1 MVNWGYR
8 AARWKGQGMRWW
20 YRRRLAQIS
29 QRPLNCGPRFAASVY
44 ALSCGRD
51 LPEQVASV
59 RSLLQFVGVPD
70 RYVIVSDG
78 SHRLAEIQLLRRIHP
93 CIAVIPL
100 VDFADPAL
108 PPAVADYAALNPM
121 GKKLTMILS
130 IPIAGPTIYSDSD
143 IFFFPGGRLLPEL
156 LTANPGQSYYLPD
169 ADPAFDPQIL
179 AGIAPQD
186 PIRDRE
192 PINGGFI
199 IFDHPPDWSE
209 AMARF
214 LALEGPPTYF
224 TEQTMMHLT
233 LHRDGAKPLPL
244 DRYVMA
250 RDDEFEWGD
259 QYANADRYAKTGRHA
274 GPEIVLR
281 HYVTPVR
288 HKFWGNWQYL
298 G

>member
-8 AARWKGQGMRWW
+8 AARWQGQGMRWW
-20 YRRRLAQIS
+20 YGQRLTQIS
-29 QRPLNCGPRFAASVY
+29 QRPVNGGPRFAASVY

-78 SHRLAEIQLLRRIHP
+78 SHRLADIELLRRIHP
-93 CIAVIPL
+93 CITVVSLAE
-100 VDFADPAL
+100 FADPAL
-108 PPAVADYAALNPM
+108 PPAVADYARLNPM

-130 IPIAGPTIYSDSD
+130 IPINGPTIYSDSD
-143 IFFFPGGRLLPEL
+143 IFFFPGGAWLPEL
-156 LTANPGQSYYLPD
+156 LTTNPGQSYYLPD
-169 ADPAFDPQIL
+169 ADPAFDQRIL
-179 AGIAPQD
+179 QGIPFQA
-186 PIRDRE
+186 

-199 IFDHPPDWSE
+199 IFGHPPDWSE

-214 LALEGPPTYF
+214 LALHGPPNYF

-250 RDDEFEWGD
+250 RDDEFQWG
-259 QYANADRYAKTGRHA
+259 DRYAG
-274 GPEIVLR
+274 GEIVLR

-288 HKFWGNWQYL
+288 HKFWGNWRYF
-298 G
+298 

>member
-20 YRRRLAQIS
+20 YGRRLAQIS
-29 QRPLNCGPRFAASVY
+29 QRPQSWGPRFAASVY

-51 LPEQVASV
+51 LPEQVASL

-78 SHRLAEIQLLRRIHP
+78 SHRLTDIEMLRRIHP
-93 CIAVIPL
+93 CVVVVPL
-100 VDFADPAL
+100 VDFADRTL
-108 PPAVADYAALNPM
+108 PPAVADYAQLNPM
-121 GKKLTMILS
+121 GKKLMMILS
-130 IPIAGPTIYSDSD
+130 IPIEGPTIYSDSD
-143 IFFFPGGRLLPEL
+143 IFFFPGGRSLPEL

-169 ADPAFDPQIL
+169 ADPAFDEQIL
-179 AGIAPQD
+179 TGMPPA
-186 PIRDRE
+186 E
-192 PINGGFI
+192 PINGGLI
-199 IFDHPPDWSE
+199 IFGHPPDWSA

-214 LALEGPPTYF
+214 LALTTPPTYF

-250 RDDEFEWGD
+250 RDDEFLWGD
-259 QYANADRYAKTGRHA
+259 RYA

-288 HKFWGNWQYL
+288 HKFWGNWRYL

>member
-8 AARWKGQGMRWW
+8 GSRLKGQGMRWW
-20 YRRRLAQIS
+20 YGRRLAQIS

-78 SHRLAEIQLLRRIHP
+78 SHRLGEIELLRRIHP
-93 CIAVIPL
+93 CITVVPL
-100 VDFADPAL
+100 AEFAANADRTL

-121 GKKLTMILS
+121 GKKLTMILA
-130 IPIAGPTIYSDSD
+130 IPIDGPTIYSDSD
-143 IFFFPGGRLLPEL
+143 IFFFPGGPSLPEL

-169 ADPAFDPQIL
+169 ADPAFDERIL
-179 AGIAPQD
+179 TGMPWQ
-186 PIRDRE
+186 E

-214 LALEGPPTYF
+214 LSLAGPPNYF
-224 TEQTMMHLT
+224 TEQTMVHLT

-259 QYANADRYAKTGRHA
+259 CYAGR
-274 GPEIVLR
+274 EIVLR

-288 HKFWGNWQYL
+288 HKFWGNWRYL
-298 G
+298 